1 MFSLLLLLACTPPGT
16 TTPGGPGEPPPGAP
30 DGDPSTLDV
39 AIRPR
44 AREGALPQEVA
55 FSLSMPVFP
64 SKSVGGPPPEG
75 TVVKLTPEVPGE
87 LVVSGRSMLVWRPAV
102 PLQPEV
108 TYEIS
113 LEQVGGAGPVPEAWR
128 EAWKPVGTSFTT
140 PSFKLVSTSLK
151 RWDRDAALAEV
162 NLNFAGPVDPAEV
175 ARRLSLR
182 LGGRALQ
189 PAAVSAGT
197 APEVVRVTLKSP
209 LLGKGPGSGLALD
222 LHLEAG
228 VPLLGIDGIATPA
241 TDGALAFVSDAPPV
255 ELRKVDVVE
264 GLDGFYVDVICD
276 DGAVEGKRFYWDRAS
291 YDDFRVSDRCVLDEA
306 ALATM
311 VHVTPAVPLTVGP
324 ADGGFRLFGAFGYGP
339 VTLRIDAGART
350 VDGGAFTEA
359 VEAELQI
366 PHRAPRVRF
375 ASQGRYLPRDAWQT
389 LGLRHTNVAA
399 VEVEVRHVP
408 PANLVFWAS
417 GADDADERSSDLVA
431 RKVVPLRSTLD
442 RELSSTLDLRDLVP
456 DASSGVYQVIVRES
470 EPMVATATSAEGEE
484 GGGEEEGDWLG
495 REGWQPEAR
504 AEIRIVRTD
513 LALIAKRG
521 GVPEGAP
528 TGARPANQAPVWVWA
543 VDVNTNDPVPGVELS
558 LVKRSGTALA
568 TCVSGGDGGCVLAA
582 RPDLV
587 DDGEAFVILARKGTD
602 LTYLPFGNLQDEP
615 DGDVSGLPWGGAQ
628 PWVAS
633 VWAERGVY
641 RPGDTVHLAALLR
654 DAAQLPPR
662 PDMPALFRVYDARG
676 REVRKVVAEMNEAGL
691 ATLDLPLAD
700 LAATGSWNA
709 TLEVADRAAGSTSFA
724 VEEFVPERM
733 KVEVKARQPN
743 LLLDEAA
750 EVGVDGRWLFGGVA
764 AQARVELEC
773 RIEPAPFAPVGWEG
787 WRFGPGELPGER
799 RPRAVPLGMVE
810 GHLDEAGH
818 ADLRCPARG
827 VAATG
832 GQGGRLVARASVFE
846 GASGR
851 TTVGSAS
858 VPVHPDHVWLGLK
871 TRGATVKAGAPVVVE
886 GVVLGWDGQVQ
897 TAPRTVELTIFPME
911 EEAGWYYD
919 TDSDTSSYRRT
930 LRRAPG
936 RTEKVTVTGGKF
948 STSFTPTGDAD
959 RWLVVAA
966 EGKARTELLL
976 EGEGRDWYWGSWD
989 RTVDVTPRPQKPTAL
1004 SVKLPA
1010 SARVGDKVTA
1020 TVEAPYAGRILWT
1033 VETDGV
1039 QSSAWQTVSA
1049 GPASWTVP
1057 VTTFHPNVYVSAM
1070 LLKDPHLESQL
1081 AFMPDRAFGV
1091 GNLRVEPTAYTMDLK
1106 LAVPAEVRPRSPL
1119 TVEVSTTLPTGG
1131 RPEPTWVT
1139 VAAVDAGILSLTRHP
1154 DPDPQR
1160 DLFAPRRL
1168 GVESFETIGWTM
1180 FHEPA
1185 GPSGRTGGDAA
1196 GGAGGRVQMVKP
1208 VALWSGPVKLG
1219 ADGKGKVTLDVPGYR
1234 GTLRVM
1240 AVAASAGRTGHAAAD
1255 VVVREPLTLT
1265 TTLPRFL
1272 GAGDRAQVPVMV
1284 TNLSGKAQ
1292 VVDVR
1297 MKVEARPDP
1306 GQDLYVDVSGAE
1318 PILGFDGAQQG
1329 RLSLAPD
1336 ASGTVVFQLSAK
1348 NPGAAHVTVE
1358 ATAGGLSTRDEL
1370 DLPVQSPA
1378 AQLRRTVQIPL
1389 DRPETDLAAA
1399 LDGWLDGTDRH
1410 NVWVTRNPYGAALA
1424 RMRHLFR
1431 YPHGC
1436 IEQTT
1441 SGTRPLLYVRNLV
1454 EEVAPDLVAQA
1465 KVDDLVNAGLDRVRM
1480 MQTPSGGFGYWP
1492 GSDEPVLWGTAYATH
1507 LLLDAEAQGYA
1518 VPEGEKKEA
1527 LSWLERQLDR
1537 TYEVSPSELA
1547 YAHYVLARAGRPHAA
1562 QAARLL
1568 DAADKDK
1575 TPTPVTLDD
1584 ESRTLLMAA
1593 IQQSGDRRYEAAL
1606 KRPAVHPI
1614 GTSRPNNAWYGS
1626 ELRDAGVRLSVYRD
1640 LFGPDGAGEL
1650 ADSVAAQ
1657 LAATGDDWSYTTQ
1670 ELAWGVTGLGK
1681 SVGAPTGAVPTPSL
1695 LAAGKLL
1702 PALPRAADASGWSW
1716 ALADVDEA
1724 VTVKLSGTG
1733 GRLYAVVNSEGARPD
1748 GEVPWGGSGLAL
1760 KRSWIGLDGK
1770 PLDASFLPLGEAF
1783 YVKLELRNPTGSAVA
1798 NVALVDRLPAGWEIE
1813 NPRLGRDSL
1822 PEGVDPESLWATEHL
1837 DLRDDHLA
1845 AFGTVPARGTVTVIY
1860 MVRTVTAGRW
1870 ALPPAHAEA
1879 MYDPTRWARERGGT
1893 VTVNGNWAGFLL

>member
-1 MFSLLLLLACTPPGT
+1 MLTLLLLLACTPPGT
-16 TTPGGPGEPPPGAP
+16 SPSGAPGEAPPGAP

-39 AIRPR
+39 AVRPR
-44 AREGALPQEVA
+44 AREGALPTEVA
-55 FSLSMPVFP
+55 FSLSMPVF
-64 SKSVGGPPPEG
+64 SAKAVDGPPPEG
-75 TVVKLTPEVPGE
+75 TTVKVSPEVPGE
-87 LVVSGRSMLVWRPAV
+87 LVVTGRSMLVWRPSI

-113 LEQVGGAGPVPEAWR
+113 LEQVGTPGPVPEAWR
-128 EAWKPVGTSFTT
+128 EKWKPVGTSFTT
-140 PSFKLVSTSLK
+140 PSFTLVSTSLK
-151 RWDRDAALAEV
+151 RWDRAGALAEV

-182 LGGRALQ
+182 LGDRALE

-209 LLGKGPGSGLALD
+209 LLGKGPGAGLELQVHLD
-222 LHLEAG
+222 AG
-228 VPLLGIDGIATPA
+228 VPMVGIEGIATPA
-241 TDGALAFVSDAPPV
+241 TDRRLPFVSDAPPV
-255 ELRKVDVVE
+255 ELRKVKVVE

-276 DGAVEGKRFYWDRAS
+276 DGAVEGKRFYWDRDT
-291 YDDFRVSDRCVLDEA
+291 YDDYRVSNRCVLDEA

-311 VHVTPAVPLTVGP
+311 VHVTPAMPLTVGP
-324 ADGGFRLFGAFGYGP
+324 ADGGFRLFGDFGYGP
-339 VTLRIDAGART
+339 VSLRIDAGART

-359 VEAELQI
+359 VEEELEV

-375 ASQGRYLPRDAWQT
+375 ASQGRYLPRDAWQK
-389 LGLRHTNVAA
+389 LGLRHVNVAA

-417 GADDADERSSDLVA
+417 GSDEADERSSDLVV
-431 RKVVPLRSTLD
+431 RRLVPLQSALD
-442 RELSSTLDLRDLVP
+442 REIASSLDLRDLVP
-456 DASSGVYQVIVRES
+456 DAGAGVYQVKVREA
-470 EPMVATATSAEGEE
+470 EPQVGAGGGSPEEE
-484 GGGEEEGDWLG
+484 GDEEGDWLG
-495 REGWQPEAR
+495 RDGWHEDAR

-513 LALIAKRG
+513 LALLAKRG
-521 GVPEGAP
+521 SPRREEEGASST
-528 TGARPANQAPVWVWA
+528 TGPVWVWA

-568 TCVSGGDGGCVLAA
+568 SCVSGSDGGCVLAA
-582 RPDLV
+582 RPDPEGAEPFLV
-587 DDGEAFVILARKGTD
+587 VARKGND
-602 LTYLPFGNLQDEP
+602 LTYLPFASLEDHPE
-615 DGDVSGLPWGGAQ
+615 GDVSGLPWGAAQ

-654 DAAQLPPR
+654 DAAQLPPT
-662 PDMPALFRVYDARG
+662 PDMPALFRVHDARG

-700 LAATGSWNA
+700 LAPTGSWSA
-709 TLEVADRAAGSTSFA
+709 SLEVADQQVGRAVFA

-733 KVEVKARQPN
+733 KVEVKPRQPN

-773 RIEPAPFAPVGWEG
+773 RVEPTAFAPEG
-787 WRFGPGELPGER
+787 WAGWHFGPGDLPGER
-799 RPRAVPLGMVE
+799 RPQAVPLGMVE

-827 VAATG
+827 AAATG

-851 TTVGSAS
+851 TTVGQAS

-871 TRGATVKAGAPVVVE
+871 TRGATVKAGTPVEVE
-886 GVVLGWDGQVQ
+886 GVVLGWDAQVQ
-897 TAPRTVELTIFPME
+897 TAPRTVELTIYPME

-919 TDSDTSSYRRT
+919 TDSESSSYRRT

-948 STSFTPTGDAD
+948 STRFTPTADAD

-976 EGEGRDWYWGSWD
+976 EGEGRDWYWDSWD
-989 RTVDVTPRPQKPTAL
+989 RTVDATPRPQKPTAL
-1004 SVKLPA
+1004 TVKLPP
-1010 SARVGDKVTA
+1010 SARVGERVTA
-1020 TVEAPYAGRILWT
+1020 SVDAPYAGRILWT

-1049 GPASWTVP
+1049 GPATWTVP
-1057 VTTFHPNVYVSAM
+1057 ISSFHPNVYVSAM
-1070 LLKDPHLESQL
+1070 LLKDPHLESPL

-1091 GNLRVEPTAYTMDLK
+1091 GSLRIEPTAFTMDLK
-1106 LAVPAEVRPRSPL
+1106 LAVPAEVRPRGPL
-1119 TVEVSTTLPTGG
+1119 TVELSATNPGG
-1131 RPEPTWVT
+1131 RAETTWVT
-1139 VAAVDAGILSLTRHP
+1139 VAAVDAGILSLTRHA

-1168 GVESFETIGWTM
+1168 EVESFETIGWTM
-1180 FHEPA
+1180 FHEPG
-1185 GPSGRTGGDAA
+1185 GPSSRTGGDAA

-1219 ADGKGKVTLDVPGYR
+1219 PDGKGKVTLDVPGYR

-1240 AVAASAGRTGHAAAD
+1240 AVAASASRTGHAAAD

-1272 GAGDRAQVPVMV
+1272 GAGDQAQVPVMV

-1292 VVDVR
+1292 VVTVN

-1306 GQDLYVDVSGAE
+1306 GDKLYVDVSGAG
-1318 PILGFDGAQQG
+1318 PVIGFDGAQQG

-1358 ATAGGLSTRDEL
+1358 ATAGSLSTRDEL

-1399 LDGWLDGTDRH
+1399 LDGWLDGTDHH

-1424 RMRHLFR
+1424 RMRHLLR

-1454 EEVAPDLVAQA
+1454 EEVAPDLVARA
-1465 KVDDLVNAGLDRVRM
+1465 KVDDLVKAGLDRVRM

-1527 LSWLERQLDR
+1527 VSWLERQLDR
-1537 TYEVSPSELA
+1537 KYEVSPSELA

-1562 QAARLL
+1562 QAQRLL
-1568 DAADKDK
+1568 DEADKNK
-1575 TPTPVTLDD
+1575 TPSPITLDE

-1593 IQQSGDRRYEAAL
+1593 IQSSGDRRHEATL
-1606 KRPAVHPI
+1606 KRPVVHPI
-1614 GTSRPNNAWYGS
+1614 GGARANNAWYGS
-1626 ELRDAGVRLSVYRD
+1626 ELRDAGLRLSVYRD
-1640 LFGPDGAGEL
+1640 LFGADGAGEL

-1657 LAATGDDWSYTTQ
+1657 LSATGDDWSYTTQ

-1681 SVGAPTGAVPTPSL
+1681 SVGAPTGALPTPSL

-1724 VTVKLSGTG
+1724 VSVKLAGSGS
-1733 GRLYAVVNSEGARPD
+1733 RLYAVVTSEGARPD
-1748 GEVPWGGSGLAL
+1748 AEVPWGGSGLAL
-1760 KRSWIGLDGK
+1760 SRSWVGLDGK
-1770 PLDASFLPLGEAF
+1770 PVDASFLPLGEAF
-1783 YVKLELRNPTGSAVA
+1783 YVKLELRNPSNVAVP

-1822 PEGVDPESLWATEHL
+1822 PEGLDPESLWATEHL